1 MYLSIG
7 WSRLMK
13 CDRDIWKIY
22 FACQKCLQ
30 NLAIKFSGNLVD
42 FSKCDPY
49 PSQIFDILYFNNYT
63 FVQYKNYCLIR
74 YSRTC
79 FFGIKL
85 SKFQVKVKTVQ
96 VVTFVDGIV
105 HLKLFIFELFLHFL
119 VQKIKKYC
127 RTKDGCYAML
137 HFAARQAPT
146 CTTFQFIFRPPG
158 AQTWVFS
165 FCGISQKGKFFE
177 KFKCCF

>member
-49 PSQIFDILYFNNYT
+49 
-63 FVQYKNYCLIR
+63 LIPNVF
-74 YSRTC
+74 YSLKRWSHFC
-79 FFGIKL
+79 IISDALALMFIALVSKL
-85 SKFQVKVKTVQ
+85 SA
-96 VVTFVDGIV
+96 
-105 HLKLFIFELFLHFL
+105 FLSL
-119 VQKIKKYC
+119 SV
-127 RTKDGCYAML
+127 
-137 HFAARQAPT
+137 
-146 CTTFQFIFRPPG
+146 
-158 AQTWVFS
+158 
-165 FCGISQKGKFFE
+165 
-177 KFKCCF
+177 

>member
-49 PSQIFDILYFNNYT
+49 
-63 FVQYKNYCLIR
+63 LI
-74 YSRTC
+74 
-79 FFGIKL
+79 
-85 SKFQVKVKTVQ
+85 
-96 VVTFVDGIV
+96 
-105 HLKLFIFELFLHFL
+105 LFITLLLLHL
-119 VQKIKKYC
+119 YPLSCK
-127 RTKDGCYAML
+127 M
-137 HFAARQAPT
+137 
-146 CTTFQFIFRPPG
+146 
-158 AQTWVFS
+158 VFPS
-165 FCGISQKGKFFE
+165 
-177 KFKCCF
+177 

>member
-49 PSQIFDILYFNNYT
+49 LMKQLNEKRKVVVFLFHFS
-63 FVQYKNYCLIR
+63 VSKCA
-74 YSRTC
+74 YS
-79 FFGIKL
+79 
-85 SKFQVKVKTVQ
+85 
-96 VVTFVDGIV
+96 
-105 HLKLFIFELFLHFL
+105 
-119 VQKIKKYC
+119 
-127 RTKDGCYAML
+127 
-137 HFAARQAPT
+137 
-146 CTTFQFIFRPPG
+146 
-158 AQTWVFS
+158 
-165 FCGISQKGKFFE
+165 
-177 KFKCCF
+177 

>member
-49 PSQIFDILYFNNYT
+49 LTHNFGYEGKLY
-63 FVQYKNYCLIR
+63 
-74 YSRTC
+74 
-79 FFGIKL
+79 
-85 SKFQVKVKTVQ
+85 
-96 VVTFVDGIV
+96 
-105 HLKLFIFELFLHFL
+105 
-119 VQKIKKYC
+119 
-127 RTKDGCYAML
+127 
-137 HFAARQAPT
+137 ARI
-146 CTTFQFIFRPPG
+146 TTFKRRPR
-158 AQTWVFS
+158 VFS
-165 FCGISQKGKFFE
+165 PLDANII
-177 KFKCCF
+177 

>member
-49 PSQIFDILYFNNYT
+49 LVSLKYFANTIVTYGVFCKVQKVIFVFFRNCSH
-63 FVQYKNYCLIR
+63 FV
-74 YSRTC
+74 
-79 FFGIKL
+79 L
-85 SKFQVKVKTVQ
+85 SPFMR
-96 VVTFVDGIV
+96 I
-105 HLKLFIFELFLHFL
+105 FLHKSRWNKLLLNL
-119 VQKIKKYC
+119 V
-127 RTKDGCYAML
+127 MM
-137 HFAARQAPT
+137 
-146 CTTFQFIFRPPG
+146 
-158 AQTWVFS
+158 FS
-165 FCGISQKGKFFE
+165 K
-177 KFKCCF
+177 

>member
-49 PSQIFDILYFNNYT
+49 HN
-63 FVQYKNYCLIR
+63 
-74 YSRTC
+74 
-79 FFGIKL
+79 
-85 SKFQVKVKTVQ
+85 SKFRQYCAVIGNTCAIYS
-96 VVTFVDGIV
+96 GNWIV
-105 HLKLFIFELFLHFL
+105 RYASGEVSLQRDPRFYDMKPKL
-119 VQKIKKYC
+119 
-127 RTKDGCYAML
+127 
-137 HFAARQAPT
+137 
-146 CTTFQFIFRPPG
+146 
-158 AQTWVFS
+158 
-165 FCGISQKGKFFE
+165 
-177 KFKCCF
+177 